1 MLIEWMEWGIVFRF
15 FSVCM
20 FGLPCDNSETLNL
33 GLPMVVHVMTFR
45 HPAVAVIVVPKG
57 QRSRS

>member
-1 MLIEWMEWGIVFRF
+1 
-15 FSVCM
+15 M

-45 HPAVAVIVVPKG
+45 HPAVAVIGSK
-57 QRSRS
+57 RSEVKIVELEMAGLEWPSL